1 MSKIAIFD
9 YGAGNLYSLKCA
21 LERNGAKQV
30 SIIKTLKNVNKYN
43 GLVLPGVGN
52 FDPAIRS
59 IEPYREN
66 FCDLVDKKTP
76 ILGICLGMEMLF
88 KNSEEGELEGLRIFD
103 GNVIILPK
111 KKVKIPHMGWNNLDI
126 TIKDSKILR
135 GIENEAWVYFVH
147 SYYIV
152 PVNKDIIVAKSIYG
166 KDIPVVI
173 EKDNIFG
180 TQFHPE
186 KSGSNGQKI
195 IKNFLNVCDNK
206 K

>member
-1 MSKIAIFD
+1 VSNIAIFD

-21 LERNGAKQV
+21 LERNGAKHV
-30 SIIKTLKNVNKYN
+30 SIVKTLKNVNRYN
-43 GLVLPGVGN
+43 GLILPGVGN

-66 FCDLVDKKTP
+66 FCDLIDRKIPV
-76 ILGICLGMEMLF
+76 LGICLGMEMLF
-88 KNSEEGELEGLRIFD
+88 KKSEEGELEGLRIFD
-103 GNVIILPK
+103 GNVIMLPK

-126 TIKDSKILR
+126 TNKESKILS

-186 KSGSNGQKI
+186 KSGNNGEKI